1 MSTPSSAGSS
11 SGPLVE
17 TVERFIPAPAA
28 DIFAVVA
35 DPARHHELDGSGTV
49 QGLKVD
55 TTAASSTPLT
65 LGSTFSMKMKMGVP
79 YTMVNTIVEFEPDRL
94 IAWQPRPDNKVLA
107 MAVGGR
113 IWRYEL
119 VPQGGGTLVRESWD
133 IHQEKLPAVMLKPIR
148 KKTVESM
155 TATLERLEQAVV
167 KA

>member
-1 MSTPSSAGSS
+1 
-11 SGPLVE
+11 
-17 TVERFIPAPAA
+17 
-28 DIFAVVA
+28 
-35 DPARHHELDGSGTV
+35 
-49 QGLKVD
+49 
-55 TTAASSTPLT
+55 
-65 LGSTFSMKMKMGVP
+65 MKMKMGVP
-79 YTMVNTIVEFEPDRL
+79 YTMVNTIVELEPDRL

-113 IWRYEL
+113 ILALRARHPRA
-119 VPQGGGTLVRESWD
+119 VARAVRESWD